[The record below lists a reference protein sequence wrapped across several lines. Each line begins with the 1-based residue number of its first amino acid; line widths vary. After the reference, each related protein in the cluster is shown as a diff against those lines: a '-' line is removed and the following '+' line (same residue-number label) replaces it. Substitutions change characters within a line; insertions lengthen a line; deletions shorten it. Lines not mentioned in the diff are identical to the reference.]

1 MKKRLRYL
9 YLLTVFA
16 TTLTAGCA
24 TKQPGRLFSSL
35 TFPLHK
41 AVSNRFPSQQAKPV
55 TRLPLP
61 DQSWETKTKAVSYE
75 ESAPEST
82 FRSRP
87 FSNCGF
93 S

>member
-16 TTLTAGCA
+16 TALTAGCA

-35 TFPLHK
+35 TFPAHK
-41 AVSNRFPSQQAKPV
+41 TASNRLPSQQAKPV

-61 DQSWETKTKAVSYE
+61 GQSWETKTKAVSYE
-75 ESAPEST
+75 EAAPEST
-82 FRSRP
+82 FLSRS

>member
-1 MKKRLRYL
+1 MKKRLHYL

-16 TTLTAGCA
+16 TAMTAGCA

-35 TFPLHK
+35 TFPAQKTASTHL
-41 AVSNRFPSQQAKPV
+41 PSQQTKPV
-55 TRLPLP
+55 TRLPLT
-61 DQSWETKTKAVSYE
+61 DQSWETKTKVVSYE
-75 ESAPEST
+75 EPAPEPT
-82 FRSRP
+82 FLSRS